1 MDWIGCRRA
10 GVHAWLVTH
19 FVLPVDGV
27 LGYSWVSYFD
37 LVWRHFRVFPV
48 WKVSLFLFGFYA
60 SCLILSFW
68 TREVLSAVR
77 LCVPRS
83 RLLRWQGRLLSG
95 FHFDTTSPLRF
106 VLPSTIFIYSFFLF
120 FCRHALFILVER
132 TRRAVNW
139 ADHAVSHVGGF
150 RA

>member
-27 LGYSWVSYFD
+27 LDTHRFHILILFGGIFG
-37 LVWRHFRVFPV
+37 F
-48 WKVSLFLFGFYA
+48 FLFGKSVCF
-60 SCLILSFW
+60 CFGLRLILSFW

-106 VLPSTIFIYSFFLF
+106 VLPSTILSIPSSSSSSSSAHTHCLFLLSGHGVQPPGQAMQ
-120 FCRHALFILVER
+120 CRI
-132 TRRAVNW
+132 
-139 ADHAVSHVGGF
+139 
-150 RA
+150 